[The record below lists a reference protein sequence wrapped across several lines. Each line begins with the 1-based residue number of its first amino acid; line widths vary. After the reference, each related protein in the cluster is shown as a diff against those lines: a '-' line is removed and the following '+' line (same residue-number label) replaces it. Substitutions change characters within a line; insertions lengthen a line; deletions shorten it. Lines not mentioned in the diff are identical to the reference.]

1 MEYDVIIVGAG
12 SSGAVLAAR
21 LSEDRSRS
29 VLLLDAG
36 PDYATLES
44 LPHDVNSIHEPS
56 TVHHDWGFNATFVP
70 GRVAPLPRGKL
81 VGGSSAINTGVAIRG
96 APGDY
101 DRWAELTGDERWGW
115 EHCLPYFR
123 AIEDDRDEGGDFHGQ
138 GGPIPVRRWT
148 REELAPVQQGF
159 YDACLAAGFEEDR
172 DQNDPETAGIT
183 RAAMNRGGPGA
194 MTRWSA
200 NLGFLS
206 PARNRL
212 NLTIRSHCLVD
223 RVLVED
229 GRAVGLRVECDGELQ
244 EVRGRESR
252 ALRGR
257 DHESGDPA
265 AERHRSGG

>member
-70 GRVAPLPRGKL
+70 GRVAPLPRGRL

-96 APGDY
+96 APGRLRPLGGA
-101 DRWAELTGDERWGW
+101 DRRRALGLGA
-115 EHCLPYFR
+115 LPPLLPR
-123 AIEDDRDEGGDFHGQ
+123 DRGRPGRGGDFHGQ

-229 GRAVGLRVECDGELQ
+229 GRAVGLRVECDGSC
-244 EVRGRESR
+244 RKCGGGRSCSPR
-252 ALRGR
+252 A
-257 DHESGDPA
+257 
-265 AERHRSGG
+265 RS